1 MIQRIVAPPLAANV
15 YFIDDEKKALID
27 TGGDAI
33 FLAERLKKF
42 VDPKEIDFIILTHSH
57 FDHAAAT
64 SDLKKICGAKIVIHP
79 VEYEFVKSQG
89 FSTVFFNIN
98 YPPFSP
104 DVEVGEGDVI
114 DLGEYQLKVLHTPG
128 HTPGSICLFDE
139 ERKILFSGDTV
150 FPNGAFGRVDLPG
163 GNARELINSL
173 KRLSELDV
181 EVMYPGHESPVKDAR
196 SHIKLSYRIA
206 SSFL

>member
-1 MIQRIVAPPLAANV
+1 MIHRIVAPPLAANV
-15 YFIDDEKKALID
+15 YFIDDEKKAVVD

-33 FLAERLKKF
+33 FLVERLKRY
-42 VDPKEIDFIILTHSH
+42 VNPKEIDYIILTHSH

-64 SDLKKICGAKIVIHP
+64 ADLKKICGAKIVIHP
-79 VEYEFVKSQG
+79 VEYEFVKSMG

-104 DVEVGEGDVI
+104 DVEVDDGDYI
-114 DLGEYQLKVLHTPG
+114 DLGELSLKVLHTPG
-128 HTPGSICLFDE
+128 HTPGSICLYE
-139 ERKILFSGDTV
+139 ENEKILFSGDTV

-173 KRLSELDV
+173 KRLTTLDV
-181 EVMYPGHESPVKDAR
+181 DIMYPGHENPVENAR
-196 SHIKLSYRIA
+196 EHIKLSYRIA